1 LAGAIRLVIHQTLI
15 TKTLSKQ
22 YKDKDPEQVIHKQL
36 MMQILVSAG
45 ASSSVANKISN
56 VKDIANLQDDIYL
69 QQQMLRTKSLEEFIK
84 TFMPNWN

>member
-1 LAGAIRLVIHQTLI
+1 MAGAIRLVIHQTLI

-22 YKDKDPEQVIHKQL
+22 YEDKEPDQVINKQL
-36 MMQILVSAG
+36 RMQILVSAG
-45 ASSSVANKISN
+45 SSSSVANKISN

-69 QQQMLRTKSLEEFIK
+69 QQQMLSTKSLDEFIK